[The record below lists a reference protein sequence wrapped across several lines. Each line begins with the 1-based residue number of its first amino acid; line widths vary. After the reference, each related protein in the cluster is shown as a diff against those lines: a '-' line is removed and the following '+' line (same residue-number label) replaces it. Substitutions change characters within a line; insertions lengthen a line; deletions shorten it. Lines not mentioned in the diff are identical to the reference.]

1 MAANANLKGAS
12 QMKTLIATEIVKA
25 EVETTQSGWLVG
37 TSTEHRVLATMTRKG
52 IKCYTGHA
60 TQTSPWVEAMLAS

>member
-1 MAANANLKGAS
+1 
-12 QMKTLIATEIVKA
+12 MKTLVATEIVKA
-25 EVETTQSGWLVG
+25 EVETTQAGWLVG
-37 TSTEHRVLATMTRKG
+37 TSTEYRVLTTMTRKG